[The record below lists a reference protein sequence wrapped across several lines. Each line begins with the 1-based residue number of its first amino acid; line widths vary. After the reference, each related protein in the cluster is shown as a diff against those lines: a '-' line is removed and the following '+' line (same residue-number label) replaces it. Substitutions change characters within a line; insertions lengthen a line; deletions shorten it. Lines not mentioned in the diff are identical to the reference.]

1 MQKLHNLDCKKVF
14 QTDSKKAA
22 LLVLGFCVSVQ
33 PDRRTKQ
40 LQRKLLLLLLW
51 DLVPFSEGDSS
62 GKKLST
68 MTAELLPRAAAELN
82 IIKGSRNDI
91 EMLST
96 STSSGPDSSNH
107 KKGRRSGDGPPAA
120 ASAGGGGG
128 GGSTQKRE
136 QRQQRQQQQQ
146 QQTPAEHEENGQKQ
160 KRKSSSAQ
168 LSIEAANMLLYTVR
182 RSLISSCHSMQEED
196 EEEEEEE
203 IVQRRLQAPV
213 IEWPTHVQ
221 HIAHVT
227 FDRYNGFLGLPE
239 EFKIEV
245 PLRPPSARFVIYILS
260 KTPFFLS
267 GSS

>member
-1 MQKLHNLDCKKVF
+1 
-14 QTDSKKAA
+14 
-22 LLVLGFCVSVQ
+22 
-33 PDRRTKQ
+33 
-40 LQRKLLLLLLW
+40 
-51 DLVPFSEGDSS
+51 
-62 GKKLST
+62 

-82 IIKGSRNDI
+82 VIKGSRNDI

-96 STSSGPDSSNH
+96 SSSSSGPDSSNH
-107 KKGRRSGDGPPAA
+107 KKGRRSGEEPPPPAA
-120 ASAGGGGG
+120 AGGGGG
-128 GGSTQKRE
+128 GGSTQKR
-136 QRQQRQQQQQ
+136 QQQQQQQQ

-160 KRKSSSAQ
+160 KRKSCSAQ
-168 LSIEAANMLLYTVR
+168 LSIEAANMLLYTVG
-182 RSLISSCHSMQEED
+182 RSLMGSCHSMQEEE

-203 IVQRRLQAPV
+203 IVQRPLQAPV

-260 KTPFFLS
+260 KIPFFFS
-267 GSS
+267 GSSLNFFFFCFLLLTSDDGLQDFQIDRVQILL